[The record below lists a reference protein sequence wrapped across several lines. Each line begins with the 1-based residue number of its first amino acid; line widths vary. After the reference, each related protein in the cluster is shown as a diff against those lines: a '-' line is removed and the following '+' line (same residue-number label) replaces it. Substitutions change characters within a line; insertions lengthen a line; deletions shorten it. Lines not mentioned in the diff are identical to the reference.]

1 MAAVLAEV
9 NRVHL
14 RHHSGRPHLANTAKY
29 PPSTGFWHQGDLRT
43 SRLQKEHRTVFV
55 IICLCYEGLE
65 WPEGGLM
72 EMVGPKH
79 DLLLFLSHLKY
90 RHRNDNREFLIYTDF
105 DADFKDHTGFTAPIR
120 RIPATRNTLVRPKAT
135 ANAKHEADDDPLRK
149 ATHIQATMQSLDR
162 EDKCVLYYSG
172 HIEVDSQNTHD
183 GSAHILLRE
192 NERIYDHELR
202 GWLQQSRFSTTSIIA
217 IFDACF
223 SGGFL
228 GLPYV
233 HSKNENHMNKTDKAH
248 EQQMTSHVIEIA
260 STAKDQLSFGKKF
273 KGNTQGIL
281 TWHLLQYLE
290 VNPRASLYDLGS
302 HIYSECDTRWV
313 DGQKHEWRQ
322 VPVLSC
328 SRNINEATALLESVL
343 AWHLLQCLKVNPQ
356 PVLHEL
362 VAHIYS
368 V

>member
-14 RHHSGRPHLANTAKY
+14 DIPDRHHSGRPHLANTAKY
-29 PPSTGFWHQGDLRT
+29 PPPTGFWHQGDLRS

-105 DADFKDHTGFTAPIR
+105 DADFTDHTGFTAPIR
-120 RIPATRNTLVRPKAT
+120 RIPATRNTL
-135 ANAKHEADDDPLRK
+135 
-149 ATHIQATMQSLDR
+149 ATHIQATMQSLGR

-172 HIEVDSQNTHD
+172 HIEVDSLKTHD
-183 GSAHILLRE
+183 GSAHILLGE

-217 IFDACF
+217 IFD
-223 SGGFL
+223 
-228 GLPYV
+228 
-233 HSKNENHMNKTDKAH
+233 
-248 EQQMTSHVIEIA
+248 
-260 STAKDQLSFGKKF
+260 
-273 KGNTQGIL
+273 
-281 TWHLLQYLE
+281 
-290 VNPRASLYDLGS
+290 
-302 HIYSECDTRWV
+302 
-313 DGQKHEWRQ
+313 
-322 VPVLSC
+322 
-328 SRNINEATALLESVL
+328 
-343 AWHLLQCLKVNPQ
+343 
-356 PVLHEL
+356 
-362 VAHIYS
+362 
-368 V
+368 